1 MDQSEI
7 EDLLYRLGMAI
18 ADVSEPQRETI
29 LSRYATD
36 DSERGVLLRTL
47 MFWVAQLPQ
56 PAELDACLLVFTAKS
71 TADRT

>member
-7 EDLLYRLGMAI
+7 EDLLYKLGIAI

-36 DSERGVLLRTL
+36 DSDRGVLLRTL
-47 MFWVAQLPQ
+47 MLWATQLPH
-56 PAELDACLLVFTAKS
+56 PADLDSCLLTFTAKS
-71 TADRT
+71 AADRT